1 MTSSN
6 FKTKELSID
15 LHVGGERCLVSLK
28 SDFFGGGEW
37 GEGGGVGYL
46 YTLTKFASIFM
57 SSSRDEFRF

>member
-37 GEGGGVGYL
+37 EEGGLGTYIVL
-46 YTLTKFASIFM
+46 PNLIQFL
-57 SSSRDEFRF
+57 